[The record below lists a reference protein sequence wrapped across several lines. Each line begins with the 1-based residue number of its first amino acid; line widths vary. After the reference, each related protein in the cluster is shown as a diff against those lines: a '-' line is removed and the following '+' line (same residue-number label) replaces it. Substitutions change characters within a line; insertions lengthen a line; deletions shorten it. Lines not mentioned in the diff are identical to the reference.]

1 MATNKTKVERLRSTR
16 VLFYLALV
24 FAVVA
29 GVFVFVALNQSGD
42 DEKEAVTPGVTT
54 SSRQVVVAGED
65 IDIRTEV
72 TEGMLTMKTLPGDEA
87 LQGAYSDYE
96 PVVGQ
101 VTRQDIFKG
110 EQVTRSKVGPQTDT
124 EIEQGLSFVIS
135 AGMRGFSIKV
145 DETSAVGG
153 LLLPGD
159 LVDVIAVFQDEDDFD
174 VDKAVTLLQNIEVL
188 AVAQESQES
197 IPPPAA
203 EGEEADEEAA
213 PEADDGVTE
222 EAASQQDSLGTRP
235 EDVETK
241 PKAKTVTLAVT
252 PEQAQLLALSQAQ
265 GELVLAL
272 RPYGDAAEVSLNE
285 TTLLPMGAR
294 PGAQ

>member
-72 TEGMLTMKTLPGDEA
+72 TEGMLTMKTVPGDEA

-188 AVAQESQES
+188 AVAQTAQES
-197 IPPPAA
+197 IPAPASEQADA
-203 EGEEADEEAA
+203 EATPESDGEAVANQ
-213 PEADDGVTE
+213 GT
-222 EAASQQDSLGTRP
+222 LGTRP
-235 EDVETK
+235 EDVETN
-241 PKAKTVTLAVT
+241 PSARTVTLAVT

-265 GELVLAL
+265 GKLVLAL

>member
-72 TEGMLTMKTLPGDEA
+72 TEGMLTMKTVPGDEA

-101 VTRQDIFKG
+101 ITRQDIFKG

-124 EIEQGLSFVIS
+124 EIEQGLSFVIP

-159 LVDVIAVFQDEDDFD
+159 LVDVIGVFDDEDDFD

-188 AVAQESQES
+188 AVAQESQEA

-203 EGEEADEEAA
+203 ADEEATPVA
-213 PEADDGVTE
+213 EDGATE

-241 PKAKTVTLAVT
+241 PKAKTVTMAVT

-265 GELVLAL
+265 GKLVLAL

>member
-72 TEGMLTMKTLPGDEA
+72 TESMLTMKTVPEDEA

-124 EIEQGLSFVIS
+124 EIEQGLSFVIP

-159 LVDVIAVFQDEDDFD
+159 LVDVIGVFDDEDDFD

-188 AVAQESQES
+188 AVAQESQEA

-203 EGEEADEEAA
+203 ADEEATPVA
-213 PEADDGVTE
+213 EDGATE

-241 PKAKTVTLAVT
+241 PKAKTVTMAVT

-265 GELVLAL
+265 GKLVLAL

>member
-24 FAVVA
+24 FAVAA
-29 GVFVFVALNQSGD
+29 GVFVFVALNQSGGD
-42 DEKEAVTPGVTT
+42 DEKEAVSPGVTT
-54 SSRQVVVAGED
+54 STRQVVVAGEN
-65 IDIRTEV
+65 IHIRTEV
-72 TEGMLTMKTLPGDEA
+72 TEGMLTMKTVPEDEA
-87 LQGAYSDYE
+87 LQGAYSDFE

-101 VTRQDIFKG
+101 TTRQDIYKG

-124 EIEQGLSFVIS
+124 EIEQGLSFVIP

-159 LVDVIAVFQDEDDFD
+159 LVDVIGVFNDEDNFD

-197 IPPPAA
+197 IPPPASDQDGA
-203 EGEEADEEAA
+203 EATPSPT
-213 PEADDGVTE
+213 PEADGQTG
-222 EAASQQDSLGTRP
+222 ATAGTLGTRP
-235 EDVETK
+235 DDVETK
-241 PKAKTVTLAVT
+241 PKAKTVTMAVT

-265 GELVLAL
+265 GELVLSL
-272 RPYGDAAEVSLNE
+272 RPYGDAAQASLNE
-285 TTLLPMGAR
+285 TTLVSMGAR
-294 PGAQ
+294 PEAR

>member
-1 MATNKTKVERLRSTR
+1 MAISKSKVERWRSTR
-16 VLFYLALV
+16 VLLYLTLV
-24 FAVVA
+24 FAVAA

-42 DEKEAVTPGVTT
+42 DDKKEAVTPGDTT
-54 SSRQVVVAGED
+54 SSRQVVVAGQQ
-65 IDIRTEV
+65 IGIRTEI
-72 TEGMLTMKTLPGDEA
+72 TKGMLTMKTVPQDEA

-124 EIEQGLSFVIS
+124 EIEQGLSFVIP

-159 LVDVIAVFQDEDDFD
+159 LVDVIGVFDDEDNFD

-188 AVAQESQES
+188 AVAQESQEA

-203 EGEEADEEAA
+203 ADEEATPVA
-213 PEADDGVTE
+213 EDGATE

-265 GELVLAL
+265 GKLVLAL
-272 RPYGDAAEVSLNE
+272 RPFGDAAEVGLNE

-294 PGAQ
+294 PGGQ

>member
-72 TEGMLTMKTLPGDEA
+72 TEGMLTMKTVPEDEA

-124 EIEQGLSFVIS
+124 EIEQGLSFVIP

-159 LVDVIAVFQDEDDFD
+159 LVDVIGVFDDEDDFD

-188 AVAQESQES
+188 AVAQESQEA

-203 EGEEADEEAA
+203 ADEEATPVA
-213 PEADDGVTE
+213 EDGATE

-241 PKAKTVTLAVT
+241 PKAKTVTMAVT

-265 GELVLAL
+265 GKLVLAL

-294 PGAQ
+294 PGGQ

>member
-42 DEKEAVTPGVTT
+42 DEKEAITPGVTA

-72 TEGMLTMKTLPGDEA
+72 TEGMLTVKTVPEDEA
-87 LQGAYSDYE
+87 LQGAYSEFE

-159 LVDVIAVFQDEDDFD
+159 LVDVIAVFEDEDNFD

-188 AVAQESQES
+188 AVAQESQEA

-203 EGEEADEEAA
+203 ADEEATPVA
-213 PEADDGVTE
+213 EDGATE

-241 PKAKTVTLAVT
+241 PKAKTVTMAVT

-265 GELVLAL
+265 GKLVLAL
-272 RPYGDAAEVSLNE
+272 RPYGDAAEVSLGE

-294 PGAQ
+294 PGGQ